1 MYVYD
6 VILVYGV
13 IIFIIVSLYFDLLGA
28 GFTFLLGVTVLAIFG
43 IITPK
48 EMLIGTSNEQIVV
61 IILLLL
67 LGNIY
72 RKTAL
77 LDKLFDKL
85 FVKIS
90 SYKAFTSR
98 VMLLIAPMSAFLNNT
113 PLVALM
119 MPYAYDW
126 SKRHH
131 QPISKILLPLSYAAI
146 LGGCA
151 TLIGTSTNLIVNGM
165 VVEAKIEGLESLGLF
180 DYTIIG
186 TTMVV
191 IGYFYMR
198 FIGHKLLPSNYVTS
212 DSVKENTRQYV
223 VEAEIS
229 PNSTL
234 IGKTIE
240 EAKLRNLAGLFLF
253 QIIRNGQEITAV
265 SNDTILSKND
275 ILLFAGKTSSIADLV
290 NQKTGL
296 TVPSVGM
303 FARKKDLDV
312 VEIVISDNSLLT
324 SKTLKSYNF
333 RSKFDATVIAVHRN
347 GEKIQGKLG
356 SVKLKP
362 GDTLLLLAGT
372 KFAELAHN
380 TKDFYFISKVK
391 EIRRL
396 TPLQSWTLVIGT
408 LLAILLSSLSIIKL
422 FLALI
427 ILISLLLILNVTNPK
442 ELAKSIDYDLAFII
456 AMALALG
463 VAMQK
468 TGVAEIL
475 ANVMI
480 EIFSPWGNIGLLSG
494 LYIVTAILAAFV
506 TNKAAVALIFPIA
519 INIAGDLG
527 LNPMPF
533 ILTVSFAAAANFMT
547 PIGYQTNTMVY
558 GPGGYKFK
566 DFIRVGTPLT
576 VIYGVVTIAILLKM
590 YF

>member
-1 MYVYD
+1 M
-6 VILVYGV
+6 
-13 IIFIIVSLYFDLLGA
+13 GA
-28 GFTFLLGVTVLAIFG
+28 GFTFLLGVTVLGVFG
-43 IITPK
+43 ILTPK
-48 EMLIGTSNEQIVV
+48 EMLIGASNEQIAV
-61 IILLLL
+61 ILLLLL

-77 LDKLFDKL
+77 LDSLFDRI

-90 SYKAFTSR
+90 SHKAFTSR

-126 SKRHH
+126 SKKHN

-165 VVEAKIEGLESLGLF
+165 VIESGRESLGLF
-180 DYTIIG
+180 DYTLIG
-186 TTMVV
+186 GTMVV
-191 IGYFYMR
+191 IGYLYMR
-198 FIGHKLLPSNYVTS
+198 FIGHRLLPSNYITS
-212 DSVKENTRQYV
+212 QNITKNTRKYV
-223 VEAEIS
+223 VEAQIS
-229 PNSTL
+229 INSPL
-234 IGKTIE
+234 VGKTIE
-240 EAKLRNLAGLFLF
+240 EAKLRNLDGLFLF
-253 QIIRNGQEITAV
+253 QIIRNDQEITAV
-265 SNDTILSKND
+265 PNDTILLQND
-275 ILLFAGKTSSIADLV
+275 ILLFAGETSSIADLFE
-290 NQKTGL
+290 QKKGL
-296 TVPSVGM
+296 TMPSVGM
-303 FARKKDLDV
+303 FSRKKELDI
-312 VEIVISDNSLLT
+312 VEIVVADGSLLVN
-324 SKTLKSYNF
+324 KTLKSYNF

-347 GEKIQGKLG
+347 GEQIQGKLG
-356 SVKLKP
+356 AAKLKP
-362 GDTLLLLAGT
+362 GDTLLLLTGVR
-372 KFAELAHN
+372 FGELASN
-380 TKDFYFISKVK
+380 SKDFYLISKVK
-391 EIRRL
+391 EIRKL

-408 LLAILLSSLSIIKL
+408 VSAIFLSSINVLSL

-427 ILISLLLILNVTNPK
+427 ILISILLILNVTNPK

-475 ANVMI
+475 GNVMI
-480 EIFSPWGNIGLLSG
+480 EIFRPWGNVGLLSG
-494 LYIVTAILAAFV
+494 LYIITAILAAFV

-519 INIAGDLG
+519 ISIAGDLG
-527 LNPMPF
+527 YNAIPF

-558 GPGGYKFK
+558 GPGGYKFR

-576 VIYGVVTIAILLKM
+576 IIYGIVTIFFLLKI

>member
-1 MYVYD
+1 MHAYD

-13 IIFIIVSLYFDLLGA
+13 IIFIIVSLYFDLMGA
-28 GFTFLLGVTVLAIFG
+28 GFTFLLGVTVLGVFG
-43 IITPK
+43 ILTPK
-48 EMLIGTSNEQIVV
+48 EMLIGASNEQIAV
-61 IILLLL
+61 ILLLLL

-77 LDKLFDKL
+77 LDSLFDRI

-90 SYKAFTSR
+90 SHKAFTSR

-126 SKRHH
+126 SKKHN

-165 VVEAKIEGLESLGLF
+165 VIESGRESLGLF
-180 DYTIIG
+180 DYTLIG
-186 TTMVV
+186 GTMVV
-191 IGYFYMR
+191 IGYLYMR
-198 FIGHKLLPSNYVTS
+198 FIGHRLLPSNYITS
-212 DSVKENTRQYV
+212 QNITKNTRKYV
-223 VEAEIS
+223 VEAQIS
-229 PNSTL
+229 INSPL
-234 IGKTIE
+234 VGKTIE
-240 EAKLRNLAGLFLF
+240 EAKLRNLDGLFLF
-253 QIIRNGQEITAV
+253 QIIRNDQEITAV
-265 SNDTILSKND
+265 PNDTILLQND
-275 ILLFAGKTSSIADLV
+275 ILLFAGETSSIADLFE
-290 NQKTGL
+290 QKKGL
-296 TVPSVGM
+296 TMPSVGM
-303 FARKKDLDV
+303 FSRKKELDI
-312 VEIVISDNSLLT
+312 VEIVVADGSLLVN
-324 SKTLKSYNF
+324 KTLKSYNF

-347 GEKIQGKLG
+347 GEQIQGKLG
-356 SVKLKP
+356 AAKLKP
-362 GDTLLLLAGT
+362 GDTLLLLTGVR
-372 KFAELAHN
+372 FGELASN
-380 TKDFYFISKVK
+380 SKDFYLISKVK
-391 EIRRL
+391 EIRKL

-408 LLAILLSSLSIIKL
+408 VSAIFLSSINVLSL

-427 ILISLLLILNVTNPK
+427 ILISILLILNVTNPK

-475 ANVMI
+475 GNVMI
-480 EIFSPWGNIGLLSG
+480 EIFRPWGNVGLLSG
-494 LYIVTAILAAFV
+494 LYIITAILAAFV

-519 INIAGDLG
+519 ISIAGDLG
-527 LNPMPF
+527 YNAIPF

-558 GPGGYKFK
+558 GPGGYKFR

-576 VIYGVVTIAILLKM
+576 IIYGIVTIFFLLKI